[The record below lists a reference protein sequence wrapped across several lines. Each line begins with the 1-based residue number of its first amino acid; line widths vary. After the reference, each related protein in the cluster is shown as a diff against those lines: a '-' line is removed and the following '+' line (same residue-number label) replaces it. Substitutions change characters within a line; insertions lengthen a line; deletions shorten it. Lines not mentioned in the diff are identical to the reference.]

1 MVTDMQHNVPVVSEV
16 IKTWPFEETPADW
29 NISYQRLLDTVTDG
43 PIEAPKIGP
52 EEYAELFDLCAVQS
66 HFVQAAI
73 AGVCVCVCVDI
84 VVNILYAVITCSYR
98 YVHSLY
104 FYCVLSF
111 S

>member
-1 MVTDMQHNVPVVSEV
+1 MDLIKCSSMVTDMQHNVPVVSEV

-73 AGVCVCVCVDI
+73 AGVCVCV
-84 VVNILYAVITCSYR
+84 YR
-98 YVHSLY
+98 HCCEYTLCCY
-104 FYCVLSF
+104 YL
-111 S
+111 